1 MQPFRTILF
10 AADFSEHSVNA
21 FRMACALAV
30 ENNTRLI
37 LFHVIEPDLEAEEP
51 TYLGQATVPFYAAR
65 RDASNHDALKRKMRE
80 VYVPTRQL
88 DLEYRLSE
96 GAATTEIIRMA
107 DEIGADLIVMGT
119 HGRTGLRW
127 LLAGSVAIAV
137 LRAAHCPIL
146 ALHSHERPRKP
157 EDIQVILH
165 PTDFSAGS
173 QDAAQ
178 VARSLAREV
187 GARLV
192 LMHVAPLKVL
202 MDGTVAA
209 EMDPRYY
216 QDALDAARASL
227 DGPDLKYPVETR
239 LAHGFEADGIL
250 TTAQEVRCDLIV
262 MGTHGRN
269 SLSRL
274 LLGSVSES
282 VLPKAD
288 CPVMVVKPSQQ
299 VPASAR
305 ERPAGEMAFVT

>member
-1 MQPFRTILF
+1 M
-10 AADFSEHSVNA
+10 
-21 FRMACALAV
+21 
-30 ENNTRLI
+30 
-37 LFHVIEPDLEAEEP
+37 
-51 TYLGQATVPFYAAR
+51 
-65 RDASNHDALKRKMRE
+65 
-80 VYVPTRQL
+80 
-88 DLEYRLSE
+88 
-96 GAATTEIIRMA
+96 
-107 DEIGADLIVMGT
+107 
-119 HGRTGLRW
+119 
-127 LLAGSVAIAV
+127 
-137 LRAAHCPIL
+137 
-146 ALHSHERPRKP
+146 
-157 EDIQVILH
+157 ILH